1 MEFLQISEEEF
12 VSFASTHPL
21 NNLWQTKEM
30 AAIRKKRG
38 FDIYYVGVKENE
50 KLVAATMLTSIPVFM
65 GYTLVQALR
74 GFLIDYNNKE
84 LLAFFHNELV
94 KFLKSKKCLK
104 LRIDPYF
111 PYVERDLDGN
121 VVENGFNNHSVVE
134 QLKSL
139 GYEHGGFHRGINLE
153 VEPRWI
159 YTIPYKGMSADE
171 LFKTFE
177 RKTQRSIRK
186 AEKFN
191 IRVRELPLEQ
201 IHLFMEVM
209 EHTEER
215 RGFEGRTKEY
225 YENLYREYSKDDN
238 IKFLYCELYV
248 DDYINDLNSDLAKEK
263 KIESDCLKH
272 METQKSTKYQKKLAL
287 AQDQIAQLE
296 KKLSEA
302 EQLKEEEG
310 DVIVLSSGVFFT
322 YGRETLCLLS
332 GVYDKYMRFAS
343 PYAMHWKMMQEGI
356 AKGQERYNLY
366 GISGEFGSDANDY
379 GVYLFKKGFNGEV
392 VELLGEFTYV
402 FHPAMNS
409 IYEGLRN
416 IKHKIKG

>member
-1 MEFLQISEEEF
+1 MKFTQLSEQEFT
-12 VSFASTHPL
+12 SFASTHPL
-21 NNLWQTKEM
+21 RNLWQTKEM

-38 FDIYYVGVKENE
+38 FDIYYVGVK
-50 KLVAATMLTSIPVFM
+50 KDDKIIAATMLTSIPVFM

-74 GFLIDYNNKE
+74 GYLIDFRDVELMDFFHKE
-84 LLAFFHNELV
+84 LIA
-94 KFLKSKKCLK
+94 FLKTKKCLK
-104 LRIDPYF
+104 LRIDPYY
-111 PYVERDLDGN
+111 PYIERDLDGN
-121 VVENGFNNHSVVE
+121 VVKDGFSNHSVVE
-134 QLKSL
+134 HLKRL
-139 GYEHGGFHRGINLE
+139 GFEHGGFHRGINAE

-177 RKTQRSIRK
+177 RKTQRSIKK

-191 IRVRELPLEQ
+191 VRVRELPFDQL
-201 IHLFMEVM
+201 HLFMEVM

-215 RGFEGRTKEY
+215 RGFEGRKQEY

-238 IKFLYCELYV
+238 IKFLYSELYV
-248 DDYINDLNSDLAKEK
+248 DDYINDLNNDLAKEK
-263 KIESDCLKH
+263 QVEADCLKH
-272 METQKSTKYQKKLAL
+272 METQKSTKYQKKLNL
-287 AQDQIAQLE
+287 AKEQIAQLE
-296 KKLSEA
+296 KKLEEA
-302 EQLKEEEG
+302 NTLKKEEG

-322 YGRETLCLLS
+322 YGKETLCLLS

-366 GISGEFGSDANDY
+366 GISGEFETTAEDY

-392 VELLGEFTYV
+392 EELLGEFTYV
-402 FHPAMNS
+402 FHPAING
-409 IYEGLRN
+409 IYDFLRN
-416 IKHKIKG
+416 IKHKLR